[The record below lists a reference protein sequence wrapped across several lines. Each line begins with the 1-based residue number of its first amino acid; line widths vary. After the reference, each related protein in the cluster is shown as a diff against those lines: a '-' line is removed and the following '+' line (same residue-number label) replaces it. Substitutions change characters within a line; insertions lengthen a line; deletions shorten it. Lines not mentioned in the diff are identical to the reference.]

1 MSIGQP
7 PVKLA
12 VATDIAFFTVK
23 EGKLHLCLIERMD
36 DNSWALP
43 GGFIKENETLDECA
57 KRELREETLI
67 SAGKIQQFKNYSDPH
82 RDHRGRT
89 ISVAYIAIQSSE
101 KLKIKAGTD
110 AKNVSWYELS
120 NLPKNLA
127 FDHKN
132 IIRDATKFLSQMV
145 IDDPELILPFLDK
158 EFTIDEVRQIYE
170 IVSGPNKKFNDRGN
184 FSRWIRSLNIISPT
198 GKEKRGNHAPAKLY
212 ERIK

>member
-1 MSIGQP
+1 MNLGQP

-23 EGKLHLCLIERMD
+23 EGKLNICLIERID
-36 DNSWALP
+36 DNNWALP
-43 GGFIKENETLDECA
+43 GGFIKENETLDICA
-57 KRELREETLI
+57 KRELKEETDI
-67 SAGKIQQFKNYSDPH
+67 SAGNIQQFKNYSAPR

-101 KLKIKAGTD
+101 KIKIKAGTD
-110 AKNVSWYELS
+110 ARKTSWYRITD
-120 NLPKNLA
+120 LPKNLA
-127 FDHKN
+127 FDHN
-132 IIRDATKFLSQMV
+132 VIIKDAIKHLSKMV
-145 IDDPELILPFLDK
+145 IEDPKLILPFLNK
-158 EFTIDEVRQIYE
+158 EFTIDEVRQIFK

>member
-1 MSIGQP
+1 M
-7 PVKLA
+7 
-12 VATDIAFFTVK
+12 
-23 EGKLHLCLIERMD
+23 
-36 DNSWALP
+36 LP
-43 GGFIKENETLDECA
+43 GRENETLDECA

-145 IDDPELILPFLDK
+145 
-158 EFTIDEVRQIYE
+158 TMNV
-170 IVSGPNKKFNDRGN
+170 
-184 FSRWIRSLNIISPT
+184 
-198 GKEKRGNHAPAKLY
+198 
-212 ERIK
+212 